1 MRRKTMETNLNET
14 NVTENSAVSPEAT
27 NAAKKDFSKI
37 GLFLLLGTLIIF
49 AVQMGAVA
57 ISENVPAIANSEDL
71 SFICSMLPMY
81 VIAMPIIFLIFKKI
95 PVTITGEKKQMKPI
109 HILAAFAIGYAGTYA
124 CNLVGTLITTVVGIL
139 KGGQVD
145 NVVLNL
151 TSSISPL
158 TTLVVVA
165 VCAPIMEELMFRKM
179 LIDRT
184 YKYGEG
190 MSIVFSGLVF
200 GLFHGNLNQFAYAF
214 FLGIFFGF
222 IYVKTKNIVYPII
235 LHMITNF
242 IGSFVGTFILEK
254 SRYLEFATKLTEVT
268 ADPTTMDPNAM
279 MNLFGEY
286 AGGILLFFGYAMC
299 LFAVVITGLII
310 FLVNKK
316 KFTLAPGVV
325 TIEKGKRFSTM
336 VLNVGVILYSI
347 FWIVN
352 IVMQL
357 FQ

>member
-1 MRRKTMETNLNET
+1 METNLNET
-14 NVTENSAVSPEAT
+14 NVTENNALSPEASKT
-27 NAAKKDFSKI
+27 AKKDFSKI

-49 AVQMGAVA
+49 AVQMASLA
-57 ISENVPAIANSEDL
+57 ISENIPAIANSEDL
-71 SFICSMLPMY
+71 SFICTMLPMY

-95 PVTITGEKKQMKPI
+95 PVSITGEKKKMKPL

-124 CNLVGTLITTVVGIL
+124 CNLVGTMLTLIIGAI
-139 KGGQVD
+139 KGGEVN
-145 NVVLNL
+145 NVVLDL
-151 TSSISPL
+151 TTSISPI
-158 TTLVVVA
+158 TTLIVVA

-222 IYVKTKNIVYPII
+222 IYVKTKNVVYPII

-242 IGSFVGTFILEK
+242 MGSFVGTFILEK
-254 SRYLEFATKLTEVT
+254 SRYMEFATKLTEVS
-268 ADPTTMDPNAM
+268 ADPATMDPNAM
-279 MNLFGEY
+279 MNLFSEY
-286 AGGILLFFGYAMC
+286 AGGIILFFGYAMC

-316 KFTLAPGVV
+316 KFTLTPGVV

-352 IVMQL
+352 IVLQL

>member
-14 NVTENSAVSPEAT
+14 NVTENSAVSPEAVKT
-27 NAAKKDFSKI
+27 AKKDFSKI

-57 ISENVPAIANSEDL
+57 ISENVPAIANSADL

-124 CNLVGTLITTVVGIL
+124 CNLIGTLITTVVGIL

-151 TSSISPL
+151 TSSISPI

-279 MNLFGEY
+279 MNLLGEY

-316 KFTLAPGVV
+316 KFTLSPGVV

-352 IVMQL
+352 IVLQL

>member
-1 MRRKTMETNLNET
+1 MET
-14 NVTENSAVSPEAT
+14 NVTENNATGNNVSET
-27 NAAKKDFSKI
+27 NVSKAAKKDFSKI
-37 GLFLLLGTLIIF
+37 GLLLLLGTLIIF
-49 AVQMGAVA
+49 AVQMLSLA
-57 ISENVPAIANSEDL
+57 ISENIPAIADSDDL
-71 SFICSMLPMY
+71 SFICTMLPMY
-81 VIAMPIIFLIFKKI
+81 VIAMPIIFFIFKKAV
-95 PVTITGEKKQMKPI
+95 PVTIHGEKKQMKI
-109 HILAAFAIGYAGTYA
+109 NHILAAFAIGYAGTYA
-124 CNLVGTLITTVVGIL
+124 CNLIGTLITTIVGLL

-151 TSSISPL
+151 TTSISPI
-158 TTLVVVA
+158 TTIVVVA
-165 VCAPIMEELMFRKM
+165 ICAPIMEELMFRKM

-254 SRYLEFATKLTEVT
+254 SRYLEFATKLNEVT
-268 ADPTTMDPNAM
+268 ADPAAVDHTAM
-279 MNLFGEY
+279 INLFTEY

-316 KFTLAPGVV
+316 KFTLTPGVI